1 MTYTLHT
8 YELLVTSG
16 FIKGSVPNSWQQL
29 PPRGLGFSKNV
40 KEIEIQNSLEF
51 LQLSFDQLSTMFYKV
66 IALRGSD
73 IIQQNL
79 YIQSISSVS
88 DLNVLE
94 MRKALYAAAV
104 SFKELKSNTHYIETL
119 LHFLIEDC
127 RETIRYIDQDMNKL
141 QIEKES
147 MEVQVRNKEKSIA
160 ELEHIARENENS
172 ASHMEHMAWGH
183 ERQADESA
191 KWGFGKLIVGGAL
204 TWFSGGTYLAYVG
217 IATIVSGVY
226 NVAESNSEAVQAREL
241 RSVARDKWNQA
252 RVYQT
257 EVKTLRKQIEELTV
271 NIGVNKNAKNSLAIS
286 LAHLEDLS
294 SSLQSSTRSM
304 TDILM
309 LMDDMEAGLKGASLH
324 TKSVEII
331 QNSYSNLSK
340 KLERANQ
347 AQKDGLLRAWSTLQS
362 IIQMKHN
369 IVSA

>member
-1 MTYTLHT
+1 M
-8 YELLVTSG
+8 VTSG
-16 FIKGSVPNSWQQL
+16 FIKGSVPNVWQQL
-29 PPRGLGFSKNV
+29 PPRGIGFSKNI

-73 IIQQNL
+73 LIQQNL

-94 MRKALYAAAV
+94 MRKSLHAAVV
-104 SFKELKSNTHYIETL
+104 SFKELKSNTYYTETD

-127 RETIRYIDQDMNKL
+127 RETIRDIDQNMNRL

-147 MEVQVRNKEKSIA
+147 MEVQIRNKEKSIS

-172 ASHMEHMAWGH
+172 ARHMEHMAWDH
-183 ERQADESA
+183 DRQADESA
-191 KWGFGKLIVGGAL
+191 SWGLGKLIVGGAL

-217 IATIVSGVY
+217 MASIASGVY
-226 NVAESNSEAVQAREL
+226 NVAESGSQARQAREF
-241 RSVARDKWNQA
+241 RNIARDRRHQA
-252 RVYQT
+252 HLYQT
-257 EVKTLRKQIEELTV
+257 EVKTLRKQIVELTV
-271 NIGVNKNAKNSLAIS
+271 NIGVNKNVRNGLAIS
-286 LAHLEDLS
+286 LAQLEDLS
-294 SSLQSSTRSM
+294 SSLQSSARSV

-347 AQKDGLLRAWSTLQS
+347 AQKDGLLTAWSTLQS